1 MTAPM
6 PSNAPELIR
15 DRARLDALDFVA
27 PRFVAQ
33 HDAMARSQ
41 RFDLCLCPL
50 CRMVRPFLPEPR
62 YCDQLD
68 EREAA
73 S

>member
-6 PSNAPELIR
+6 PSNAPELMR
-15 DRARLDALDFVA
+15 DRAELDVARFVL
-27 PRFVAQ
+27 PRFVQQ
-33 HDAMARSQ
+33 HDTMAHGT
-41 RFDLCLCPL
+41 CLCPL
-50 CRMVRPFLPEPR
+50 CRQTRPFLPEPR
-62 YCDQLD
+62 YCDQMD

>member
-1 MTAPM
+1 MVSPM
-6 PSNAPELIR
+6 PTNAPELMR
-15 DRARLDALDFVA
+15 DTARLAALDFVV

-33 HDAMARSQ
+33 HDAMAQAQ

-50 CRMVRPFLPEPR
+50 CRMVRPFLAEPR

-68 EREAA
+68 EREAV